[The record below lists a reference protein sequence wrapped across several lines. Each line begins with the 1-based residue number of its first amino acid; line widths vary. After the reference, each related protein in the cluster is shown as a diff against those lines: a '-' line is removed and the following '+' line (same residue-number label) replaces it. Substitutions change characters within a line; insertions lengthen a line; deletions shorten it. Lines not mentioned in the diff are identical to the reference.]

1 MILQPYQPLFLTA
14 TKSRPAKTNILFVL
28 CSAAITWLLRA
39 PALQAASCR
48 ADGQYTDL
56 AKMLRSKWVPTIG
69 HIYSLLCLG
78 VELGGNGDGGYPA

>member
-1 MILQPYQPLFLTA
+1 MILQPYQHLLLTA
-14 TKSRPAKTNILFVL
+14 TKSRPATTNILFVL

-56 AKMLRSKWVPTIG
+56 ATLLRSKGLVN
-69 HIYSLLCLG
+69 IYGLRLG
-78 VELGGNGDGGYPA
+78 VEQGGSGGGGYPA